1 MLEEVEW
8 SRSGLGHEGTRRE
21 GGWAN
26 LALDRRRV
34 VAILDAN
41 TEAEVLRRDVAHPF
55 LCGKKKSEKGRE
67 STEDRWK
74 RRYKST
80 RTVEDVLARDVA
92 GDVSPDRV
100 ALAGR

>member
-1 MLEEVEW
+1 MLEEAEW

-21 GGWAN
+21 GGWTN

-34 VAILDAN
+34 VAILDAD
-41 TEAEVLRRDVAHPF
+41 TEAEVLRRDVAHPL
-55 LCGKKKSEKGRE
+55 LCGRISVKGRE
-67 STEDRWK
+67 LTEDGWK
-74 RRYKST
+74 RRFTSR

-92 GDVSPDRV
+92 RDVSPDRV